1 MIVLFGQISSMI
13 EIEVEMETDVL
24 AAETASNMV
33 SHLIIYS
40 FLVMISSDDNLLLC

>member
-1 MIVLFGQISSMI
+1 MLFDQISSMI

-33 SHLIIYS
+33 ILLNHIFILGDNI
-40 FLVMISSDDNLLLC
+40 FL